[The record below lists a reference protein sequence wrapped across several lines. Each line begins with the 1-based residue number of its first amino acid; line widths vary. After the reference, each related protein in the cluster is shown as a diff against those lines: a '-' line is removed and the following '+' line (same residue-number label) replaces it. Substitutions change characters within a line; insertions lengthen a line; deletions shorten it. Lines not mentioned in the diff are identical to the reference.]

1 MRPSSPLLIGALG
14 LTLFAGTVLADVSQI
29 NSVVLTNRRFNDF
42 PTTTLTATNNYP
54 SLVQWNETNYPNVA
68 TQSTGFANQH
78 IASFSADGTTKFQFQ
93 NQDLFDI
100 TIHINLSAGSNTPR
114 KEAGF
119 RFDSLVGGEG
129 FFHVATDNGEV
140 AAFGGPFPFFTF
152 GNVYTPGTTA
162 TLEMKY
168 HPGVGVAP
176 NVITPA
182 TMTYIYNGT
191 SSGALNFSNNENGM
205 INGTVDGLFVQAQRN
220 GGTIGAGFND
230 SVDAIFSN
238 ITVAVPGPASTG
250 VLAALG
256 LLGARR
262 RRRT

>member
-42 PTTTLTATNNYP
+42 PTTMLTATNNYP
-54 SLVQWNETNYPNVA
+54 SLLQWNETNYPTTA
-68 TQSTGFANQH
+68 QQAGGFANQD
-78 IASFSADGTTKFQFQ
+78 IASFSADGTTKYAFQ
-93 NQDLFDI
+93 NQDPFDI
-100 TIHINLSAGSNTPR
+100 TIHLNLSAGSNSPR

-129 FFHVATDNGEV
+129 FFHVTTDNGEV
-140 AAFGGPFPFFTF
+140 AAFGGPFPFFSF
-152 GNVYTPGTTA
+152 GTGLYVPGTTV
-162 TLEMKY
+162 TLEMIY
-168 HPGVGVAP
+168 HPGVGVVP
-176 NVITPA
+176 NVTVPA

-191 SSGALNFSNNENGM
+191 SSGPVAFSNNENGM
-205 INGTVDGLFVQAQRN
+205 ISGTVDGLFVQAQRN
-220 GGTIGAGFND
+220 GTIND

-238 ITVAVPGPASTG
+238 ITVAVPGPGSTG